1 MPSLWYWYIWVICI
15 HEFRRFLQFLC
26 ENWPNG
32 IMFACPQTSISCRMF
47 FVMWHRVFVCVE
59 MHCFVQL
66 WPWLFIDVVMQGK
79 VKISRG
85 FTLIHVLLTTAL
97 PPLCLLQ
104 SDPVQKVIC
113 SLISNQRCMHPIY
126 TVSFVMHLKCAD
138 HSVALVLIKWPPSI
152 NFVFP
157 PVQYFTG

>member
-1 MPSLWYWYIWVICI
+1 MDLGDLWKLTERDNVCMFPIIY
-15 HEFRRFLQFLC
+15 FLK
-26 ENWPNG
+26 NG
-32 IMFACPQTSISCRMF
+32 FILASCG
-47 FVMWHRVFVCVE
+47 RVFVCVVE

-66 WPWLFIDVVMQGK
+66 WPWLLIDVVMQGK

-97 PPLCLLQ
+97 PPLCLPQ
-104 SDPVQKVIC
+104 SGPIQKVIC

-138 HSVALVLIKWPPSI
+138 HRVALVLIKWPPSV
-152 NFVFP
+152 NVDFS
-157 PVQYFTG
+157 PVKYFTG